1 MYRGFLTALVV
12 VFLTGVTI
20 AQVQQLPS
28 DGKAPAKNQAP
39 PRSQEEQQTNQTT
52 NNEDRQ
58 PGQTSNKE
66 ASREGG
72 GFSSS
77 KNTQIDI
84 SPPADDAKNHPESG
98 AAIMD
103 ANSDENA
110 DVQEMRPWD
119 PHRAAKSI
127 EVGDYYFKQKNYRAA
142 LDRYKEALEYKPN
155 DAAANF
161 HLAQCYEKLND
172 NDQAAKHFQ
181 EYLKILPQGELAPG
195 ARKELEKLGKPQAAN
210 QEPDKPEQ
218 K

>member
-1 MYRGFLTALVV
+1 MRRLIIAGCVVLLFAGYAL
-12 VFLTGVTI
+12 
-20 AQVQQLPS
+20 AQVETLPS
-28 DGKAPAKNQAP
+28 DGKAPSKNQAP
-39 PRSQEEQQTNQTT
+39 PRSQEDQQS
-52 NNEDRQ
+52 
-58 PGQTSNKE
+58 GVANKE
-66 ASREGG
+66 ASREG

-84 SPPADDAKNHPESG
+84 SPPADDIKNHPDSG

-103 ANSDENA
+103 ANSDANP

-119 PHRAAKSI
+119 PHRAAKNI

-155 DAAANF
+155 DAVANF

-172 NDQAAKHFQ
+172 TDQAAKHFQ
-181 EYLKILPQGELAPG
+181 EYLKILPQGELAPV
-195 ARKELEKLGKPQAAN
+195 ARKELDKLGKPQAAN
-210 QEPDKPEQ
+210 QEPSKPEP

>member
-1 MYRGFLTALVV
+1 MFRRFLTPLAVLVFAGVAL
-12 VFLTGVTI
+12 

-28 DGKAPAKNQAP
+28 DGNAPAKNQAP
-39 PRSQEEQQTNQTT
+39 PRSQEDQTTPQQT
-52 NNEDRQ
+52 
-58 PGQTSNKE
+58 SKE
-66 ASREGG
+66 SSRDT

-84 SPPADDAKNHPESG
+84 SPPEDDAKAHPDSG

-103 ANSDENA
+103 ANSDESA

-161 HLAQCYEKLND
+161 HMAQCYEKLND
-172 NDQAAKHFQ
+172 SDQAAKHFQ
-181 EYLKILPQGELAPG
+181 EYLKILPQGELAPV
-195 ARKELEKLGKPQAAN
+195 ARKELDKLGKPQAAN
-210 QEPDKPEQ
+210 QEPAKPEQ

>member
-1 MYRGFLTALVV
+1 MRRLLIVACLILPLAGYAG
-12 VFLTGVTI
+12 

-28 DGKAPAKNQAP
+28 EGKAPAKNQAP
-39 PRSQEEQQTNQTT
+39 PRSQEDQQPIQ
-52 NNEDRQ
+52 ER
-58 PGQTSNKE
+58 SKE
-66 ASREGG
+66 ASRES

-84 SPPADDAKNHPESG
+84 SAPADDARNHPDSG
-98 AAIMD
+98 AAMMD
-103 ANSDENA
+103 ANADNNP

-119 PHRAAKSI
+119 PHRAAKNI
-127 EVGDYYFKQKNYRAA
+127 EVGDYYFKRKNYRAA
-142 LDRYKEALEYKPN
+142 LGRYQEALEYKPN
-155 DAAANF
+155 DADANY

-172 NDQAAKHFQ
+172 TDQAAKHFQ
-181 EYLKILPQGELAPG
+181 EYLKILPQGLLAPE

>member
-1 MYRGFLTALVV
+1 MRCLLIAGCAVLLSTGFAV
-12 VFLTGVTI
+12 G
-20 AQVQQLPS
+20 QVQTLPS
-28 DGKAPAKNQAP
+28 EGKVPAKNQAP
-39 PRSQEEQQTNQTT
+39 PRSQE
-52 NNEDRQ
+52 DRQ
-58 PGQTSNKE
+58 SSQESNKD
-66 ASREGG
+66 ASRES

-84 SPPADDAKNHPESG
+84 SPPADDVKNHPDSG

-103 ANSDENA
+103 ANSGDDA

-119 PHRAAKSI
+119 PHRAAKNI

-172 NDQAAKHFQ
+172 PDEAAKHFQ
-181 EYLKILPQGELAPG
+181 EYLKILPQGELAPV
-195 ARKELEKLGKPQAAN
+195 ARKELDKLGKPQAAN
-210 QEPDKPEQ
+210 QEPSKPEQ

>member
-1 MYRGFLTALVV
+1 M
-12 VFLTGVTI
+12 TGI
-20 AQVQQLPS
+20 FD
-28 DGKAPAKNQAP
+28 DGQAPAKNQAP
-39 PRSQEEQQTNQTT
+39 PRSQEDQQPKPEN
-52 NNEDRQ
+52 
-58 PGQTSNKE
+58 SKE
-66 ASREGG
+66 ATRDT

-84 SPPADDAKNHPESG
+84 SPPSDDVKNHPDSG

-103 ANSDENA
+103 ANSDDNA

-172 NDQAAKHFQ
+172 TDQAAKHFQ
-181 EYLKILPQGELAPG
+181 EYLKILPQGELAPV
-195 ARKELEKLGKPQAAN
+195 AKKELDKLGKPQAAN
-210 QEPDKPEQ
+210 QEPAMPEQ